1 MQLSGVH
8 IESNGSDC
16 FTNITIEQVQ
26 STALALGIPGIVC
39 LLFSIA
45 GLVAELV
52 FLCRIK
58 NNFLLRLFLYL
69 SVAVSMTLGVYSL
82 HLHSYWDQ
90 SNKPIC
96 AILDNIQYYLF
107 TVEQLLIFS
116 TNIVLLY
123 KVYSTV
129 FRPCGCARTDSL
141 NKFNRFI
148 EFLFIL
154 IHIGIPMIAAIIHF
168 KYQNHDNKAFSC
180 YTRSD
185 NQSVTECD
193 DQQNTI
199 HLEFEAEKLIQIL
212 INLILSIV
220 CITVLLI
227 WLIWLQSR
235 HFLRAR
241 MKTVSKEI
249 GLWFGYLISYCFFW
263 TIVFCFVIKHIQ
275 FFPLYAIT
283 QIVIPISFFVYV
295 CVNVQYGRIHEKRSA
310 HEFNCID
317 PHTTGLQTA
326 PPSTR
331 ISLPSDTAAHAPN
344 FLSPEELSEV
354 TPLINN

>member
-1 MQLSGVH
+1 MVNEAL
-8 IESNGSDC
+8 IKSNVSC
-16 FTNITIEQVQ
+16 QVNFTIEQVQ

-39 LLFSIA
+39 LFFSIV

-69 SVAVSMTLGVYSL
+69 SVAVSISAGMFSL
-82 HLHSYWDQ
+82 HLYSYWDQ
-90 SNKPIC
+90 NNKPFC
-96 AILDNIQYYLF
+96 AVSHATLYYSF

-116 TNIVLLY
+116 IDIVLLY
-123 KVYSTV
+123 KVYSSIC
-129 FRPCGCARTDSL
+129 RPCMCRWTDSL
-141 NKFNRFI
+141 TTFNKLL

-154 IHIGIPMIAAIIHF
+154 IHFGIPMIAAIILL
-168 KYQNHDNKAFSC
+168 KYQNPDDLNYWTYC
-180 YTRSD
+180 YQQSD
-185 NQSVTECD
+185 NNSLTECN
-193 DQQNTI
+193 DQENNI
-199 HLEFEAEKLIQIL
+199 FLEKAVEALIPVL
-212 INLILSIV
+212 INVILSLV
-220 CITVLLI
+220 CVAVLLI

-241 MKTVSKEI
+241 MRTITKEI
-249 GLWFGYLISYCFFW
+249 GLWLGYLISYSFFW
-263 TIVFCFVIKHIQ
+263 TLVACLEYLQIIVFPLHPISHI
-275 FFPLYAIT
+275 A
-283 QIVIPISFFVYV
+283 IPISFFVYM
-295 CVNVQYGRIHEKRSA
+295 CVSILQRRTKKQSA
-310 HEFNCID
+310 HEDNRID
-317 PHTTGLQTA
+317 PHTTGFATA